1 MFPQLTVIRIREI
14 HIPLN
19 PVESIEHFFPTNGQ
33 INDYHKGQVSPNDHN
48 DVDQLPG
55 EWSEILGAEDRRV
68 GAVSID
74 CFF

>member
-33 INDYHKGQVSPNDHN
+33 INYYHKGQVSPNDHY

-55 EWSEILGAEDRRV
+55 EWSEILGAENGRV
-68 GAVSID
+68 DAISTD
-74 CFF
+74 CLF